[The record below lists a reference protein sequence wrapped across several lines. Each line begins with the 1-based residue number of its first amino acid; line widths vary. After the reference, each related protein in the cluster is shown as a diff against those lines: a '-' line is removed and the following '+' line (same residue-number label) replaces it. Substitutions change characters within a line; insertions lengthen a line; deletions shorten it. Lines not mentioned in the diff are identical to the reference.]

1 MARAAREQSE
11 QERETILVTT
21 RRFSN
26 PCVLG
31 WPPLQ
36 GGAVSGGIL
45 TPLSDVR
52 RRMSDRNG
60 PPLFT
65 LPPHRPTPPPA
76 DVRGNDWRSLGVA
89 PLDVFEPLLPVTVV
103 VPYYEAPKALALT
116 LAGLERQT
124 YPPDLFEVIVVDDG
138 SDPPLDLATLTLAAL
153 EGAGPSRLSLRVV
166 HQEDLGFGLARARNN
181 GARAAQGDVLVFLD
195 CDMVPEADWLAA
207 HARWHHAASDLL
219 TLGFR
224 RHVEVDGI
232 GAPDVRDRPGTLADL
247 FSGRPIQHP
256 EWIERRMEVTDD
268 LASDAD
274 DVFRVVTGG
283 NFAVSKKFFETAG
296 RFDESFT
303 QWGSEDI
310 EFGWRAY
317 ARGAVLVPERAAL
330 SWHQGAG
337 AVLSEDETISLTQQ
351 RDKLSHLIP
360 DRRLRTSPPGR
371 SYTVPQFVVTV
382 EPGHNDETVVLD
394 TVEQVLASDI
404 HDLVVWVDERPG
416 EAFERLRRLLDPD
429 PRVSVGDAGGAALAH
444 PATAFHVRV
453 PAGAQVRPRM
463 LDRLQNQL
471 GTAAA
476 GESDLA
482 SGHRVGIARGW
493 AVHRARRS
501 GRTVAEFG
509 TVIEL
514 DVDSLLVT
522 QEATPQGWLAGRL
535 HGPAKRFLR
544 LWARTRRH
552 LGTLGAGLR
561 RIRHPKDFASF
572 AGTVLR
578 AIGWRLRNLR
588 RIGRGIRWRVRR
600 LRFTLRRVRRQWPR
614 RARKAIRIWLGLQP
628 RSQRYVQRLA
638 RYPLG
643 ANFSAAGRT
652 ASSVLAAS
660 TRVAPHVG
668 DGGDYHVDVLLA
680 DSARVAQAAL
690 RTSTLERPPVVAVL
704 AELPDQASVQAFNPE
719 AVNPVGWS
727 AECEPES
734 AALRSVLSPE
744 RGSVFSL
751 QIGGELLTELRS
763 RHHVVDRAVD
773 HRRHTERAGALAALA
788 AAGVLVHI
796 DAPDPTLAAMLGP
809 ELHDLMAS
817 GEVVDA
823 DAHRREQLSIEMR
836 RCALRDHSLRSRARQ
851 VLASTGVS
859 AQPPEVSILA
869 PTRRPDRVA
878 DVITTVAGQTYPR
891 LELVLALHGDGFD
904 DDAEIEALAGDLGHP
919 LRIVRV
925 DGAQT
930 LGGVLRAAAE
940 AAGGSLVTKMDDD
953 DYYGAEHIWDLV
965 LAHEY
970 SGAELIG
977 KSAEYVYLERLDTTV
992 RDQNRQKFSERY
1004 IPFVGVSGGVLM
1016 ISRHDLEAAGGW
1028 RRVPR
1033 RVDIALAHDV
1043 TLAGGRIYW
1052 THGAGYLR
1060 VRHGDEHTWNV
1071 EDSHFL
1077 GRASEVRDGCDLF
1090 FAGVANS

>member
-1 MARAAREQSE
+1 M
-11 QERETILVTT
+11 
-21 RRFSN
+21 
-26 PCVLG
+26 
-31 WPPLQ
+31 
-36 GGAVSGGIL
+36 
-45 TPLSDVR
+45 
-52 RRMSDRNG
+52 
-60 PPLFT
+60 FT
-65 LPPHRPTPPPA
+65 LPPHRPTPPSA

-103 VPYYEAPKALALT
+103 VPYYEAPEALALT

-124 YPPDLFEVIVVDDG
+124 YPSDLFEVIVVDDG
-138 SDPPLDLATLTLAAL
+138 SDPPLELAAL
-153 EGAGPSRLSLRVV
+153 DLGKPSPLSLRVV

-224 RHVEVDGI
+224 RHTDVDGI
-232 GAPDVRDRPGTLADL
+232 GADDVRERPGTLAEV
-247 FSGRPIQHP
+247 FAGRPIQRP
-256 EWIERRMEVTDD
+256 EWIERRMEQTDD

-283 NFAVSKKFFETAG
+283 NFAVSKTFFETVG
-296 RFDESFT
+296 LFDESFT

-317 ARGAVLVPERAAL
+317 ALGAVLVPERAAL
-330 SWHQGAG
+330 CWHQGEG
-337 AVLSEDETISLTQQ
+337 AVLSEDETVSLTQQ

-371 SYTVPQFVVTV
+371 SYTVPQFVVAV
-382 EPGHNDETVVLD
+382 EPGHADEEQVLD
-394 TVEQVLASDI
+394 TVEQVLASDA
-404 HDLVVWVDERPG
+404 HDLVVWVEERPG
-416 EAFERLRRLLDPD
+416 EPFERLRRLLDPD
-429 PRVSVGDAGGAALAH
+429 PRVSVGETGGAALAH
-444 PATAFHVRV
+444 PAAAFHVRV

-482 SGHRVGIARGW
+482 SGHRVGITRGW

-509 TVIEL
+509 SVNEL

-522 QEATPQGWLAGRL
+522 QEAKPQGWLAGKL
-535 HGPAKRFLR
+535 HGPARRFLR
-544 LWARTRRH
+544 LWARMRRH
-552 LGTLGAGLR
+552 LGTLAAGFR
-561 RIRHPKDFASF
+561 RVRHPKDFAAF
-572 AGTVLR
+572 VGTVLR
-578 AIGWRLRNLR
+578 AVGWRLRNLR
-588 RIGRGIRWRVRR
+588 WIARGIRWRVRR
-600 LRFTLRRVRRQWPR
+600 LRFVLRRVRKQWPR
-614 RARKAIRIWLGLQP
+614 RARKALRIWLGLQA

-643 ANFSAAGRT
+643 ANFAAAGRT

-660 TRVAPHVG
+660 TRVLPHVG
-668 DGGDYHVDVLLA
+668 DGGDHHVDVLLA
-680 DSARVAQAAL
+680 DSVRVAEAAL
-690 RTSTLERPPVVAVL
+690 RTSTLERPPAIAVL
-704 AELPDQASVQAFNPE
+704 AELPPRLSVQAFNPE
-719 AVNPVGWS
+719 AVNPIGWS
-727 AECEPES
+727 AACEEDN
-734 AALRSVLSPE
+734 AGLRSALSLG

-751 QIGGELLTELRS
+751 QMGGELLAGLRS
-763 RHHVVDRAVD
+763 QHHVEDRTAD
-773 HRRHTERAGALAALA
+773 HRHVADRAGALAALA
-788 AAGVLVHI
+788 AAGVMVHI
-796 DAPDPTLAAMLGP
+796 DEPDADLAACLGP
-809 ELHDLMAS
+809 ALHDLMAS
-817 GEVVDA
+817 SHVVDA
-823 DAHRREQLSIEMR
+823 DAHRREQISIQMR

-851 VLASTGVS
+851 ILSAAGIS

-869 PTRRPDRVA
+869 PTRRPERVA
-878 DVITTVAGQTYPR
+878 DVISTVASQTYPR

-904 DDAEIEALAGDLGHP
+904 SDAEIEALAGDLGHP

-925 DGAQT
+925 DGPET

-1004 IPFVGVSGGVLM
+1004 VPFVGVSGGVLM
-1016 ISRHDLEAAGGW
+1016 ISRHDLAEAGGW

-1043 TLAGGRIYW
+1043 TRGGGRIYW

-1077 GRASEVRDGCDLF
+1077 GRASEVRDGCDLR
-1090 FAGVANS
+1090 FAGVDEP

>member
-1 MARAAREQSE
+1 
-11 QERETILVTT
+11 
-21 RRFSN
+21 
-26 PCVLG
+26 
-31 WPPLQ
+31 
-36 GGAVSGGIL
+36 
-45 TPLSDVR
+45 
-52 RRMSDRNG
+52 MSDRNG

-89 PLDVFEPLLPVTVV
+89 PPDVFEPLLPVTVV
-103 VPYYEAPKALALT
+103 VPYYEAPEALALT

-124 YPPDLFEVIVVDDG
+124 YPLDLFEVIVVDDG

-195 CDMVPEADWLAA
+195 CDMVPEADWLVA

-224 RHVEVDGI
+224 HHVEVDGI

-247 FSGRPIQHP
+247 FSGRTIQRP

-268 LASDAD
+268 LASEAD

-317 ARGAVLVPERAAL
+317 ALGAVLVPERAAL
-330 SWHQGAG
+330 CWHQGAG

-360 DRRLRTSPPGR
+360 DRRLRVSPPGR
-371 SYTVPQFVVTV
+371 SYTIPQFVVTV
-382 EPGHNDETVVLD
+382 EPGHNDEADVLE

-416 EAFERLRRLLDPD
+416 EVFERLRRLLDPD

-444 PATAFHVRV
+444 PAAAFHVRV

-463 LDRLQNQL
+463 LGRLQNQL

-476 GESDLA
+476 GKSDLA
-482 SGHRVGIARGW
+482 SGHRVGITRGW

-501 GRTVAEFG
+501 GRAVVEFG

-514 DVDSLLVT
+514 DVDSLMVT
-522 QEATPQGWLAGRL
+522 QEAKPQGRLASKLHMPARRL
-535 HGPAKRFLR
+535 LR
-544 LWARTRRH
+544 VWARVRRH
-552 LGTLGAGLR
+552 LGTMAAELR
-561 RIRHPKDFASF
+561 RIRHPRDFARF
-572 AGTVLR
+572 IGIVAR
-578 AIGWRLRNLR
+578 AVGWRVRNVLWR
-588 RIGRGIRWRVRR
+588 VRKLLWRVRKLLWHVRKLLWRVRKLLWHVRKLRWRVRKLRGMARGLRWRSRR
-600 LRFTLRRVRRQWPR
+600 LRFATRRVRKQWPR
-614 RARKAIRIWLGLQP
+614 RARKATRIWLGLQP

-643 ANFSAAGRT
+643 ANFAAAGR
-652 ASSVLAAS
+652 AAASVLAAS

-668 DGGDYHVDVLLA
+668 DGGDHHVDVLLA

-734 AALRSVLSPE
+734 AVLRSVLSPE
-744 RGSVFSL
+744 RGWVFSL

-763 RHHVVDRAVD
+763 RHHVIDRAAD

-796 DAPDPTLAAMLGP
+796 DAPDPTLAAMLGSQ
-809 ELHDLMAS
+809 LHDLMAS

-851 VLASTGVS
+851 ILAATGVS
-859 AQPPEVSILA
+859 VQPPEVSILA

-878 DVITTVAGQTYPR
+878 DVITTVASQTYPR
-891 LELVLALHGDGFD
+891 IELVLALHGDGFD
-904 DDAEIEALAGDLGHP
+904 SDAEIRALAGDLGHS
-919 LRIVRV
+919 LQIVRV

-953 DYYGAEHIWDLV
+953 DYYGAEHIGDLV

-977 KSAEYVYLERLDTTV
+977 KSAEYVFLERLNTTV

-1043 TLAGGRIYW
+1043 ALAGGRIYW

-1077 GRASEVRDGCDLF
+1077 GRASEVRDGCDLS

>member
-1 MARAAREQSE
+1 
-11 QERETILVTT
+11 
-21 RRFSN
+21 
-26 PCVLG
+26 
-31 WPPLQ
+31 
-36 GGAVSGGIL
+36 
-45 TPLSDVR
+45 
-52 RRMSDRNG
+52 MSDRNG

-89 PLDVFEPLLPVTVV
+89 PPDVFEPLLPVTVV
-103 VPYYEAPKALALT
+103 VPYYEAPEALALT

-124 YPPDLFEVIVVDDG
+124 YPLDLFEVIVVDDG

-224 RHVEVDGI
+224 HHVEVDGI

-247 FSGRPIQHP
+247 FSGRTIQRP

-317 ARGAVLVPERAAL
+317 ALGAVLVPERAAL
-330 SWHQGAG
+330 CWHQGAG

-360 DRRLRTSPPGR
+360 DRRLRVSPPGR
-371 SYTVPQFVVTV
+371 SYTIPQFVVTV
-382 EPGHNDETVVLD
+382 EPGHNDEADVLD

-416 EAFERLRRLLDPD
+416 EVFERLRRLLDPD

-444 PATAFHVRV
+444 PAAAFHVRV

-463 LDRLQNQL
+463 LGRLQNQL

-476 GESDLA
+476 GKSDLA
-482 SGHRVGIARGW
+482 SGHRVGITRGW

-501 GRTVAEFG
+501 GRAVVEFG

-514 DVDSLLVT
+514 DVDSLMVT
-522 QEATPQGWLAGRL
+522 QEAKPQGRLASKLHMPARRL
-535 HGPAKRFLR
+535 LR
-544 LWARTRRH
+544 VWARVRRH
-552 LGTLGAGLR
+552 LGTMAAELR
-561 RIRHPKDFASF
+561 RIRHPRDFARF
-572 AGTVLR
+572 IGIVAR
-578 AIGWRLRNLR
+578 AVGWRVRNVLWR
-588 RIGRGIRWRVRR
+588 VRKLLWRVRKLLWHVRKLLWHVRKLRWRVRKLRGMARGLRWRSRR
-600 LRFTLRRVRRQWPR
+600 LRFATRRVRKQWPR
-614 RARKAIRIWLGLQP
+614 RARKATRIWLGLQP

-643 ANFSAAGRT
+643 ANFAAAGR
-652 ASSVLAAS
+652 AAASVLAAS

-668 DGGDYHVDVLLA
+668 DGGDHHVDVLLA

-734 AALRSVLSPE
+734 AVLRSVLSPE
-744 RGSVFSL
+744 RGWVFSL

-763 RHHVVDRAVD
+763 RHHVIDRAAD

-796 DAPDPTLAAMLGP
+796 DAPDPTLAAMLGSQ
-809 ELHDLMAS
+809 LHDLMAS

-851 VLASTGVS
+851 ILAATGVS
-859 AQPPEVSILA
+859 VQPPEVSILA

-878 DVITTVAGQTYPR
+878 DVITTVASQTYPR
-891 LELVLALHGDGFD
+891 IELVLALHGDGFD
-904 DDAEIEALAGDLGHP
+904 SDAEIRALAGDLGHS
-919 LRIVRV
+919 LQIVRV

-953 DYYGAEHIWDLV
+953 DYYGAEHIGDLV

-977 KSAEYVYLERLDTTV
+977 KSAEYVFLERLNTTV

-1043 TLAGGRIYW
+1043 ALAGGRIYW

-1077 GRASEVRDGCDLF
+1077 GRASEVRDGCDLS

>member
-1 MARAAREQSE
+1 
-11 QERETILVTT
+11 
-21 RRFSN
+21 
-26 PCVLG
+26 
-31 WPPLQ
+31 
-36 GGAVSGGIL
+36 
-45 TPLSDVR
+45 
-52 RRMSDRNG
+52 MSDRNG
-60 PPLFT
+60 PPVFT
-65 LPPHRPTPPPA
+65 PPPHRPTPPPA

-103 VPYYEAPKALALT
+103 VPYYEAPDALTLT

-124 YPPDLFEVIVVDDG
+124 YPRDLFEVIVVDDG
-138 SDPPLDLATLTLAAL
+138 SDPSLDLAELDLAAL
-153 EGAGPSRLSLRVV
+153 DGTGPSRLSLRVV

-181 GARAAQGDVLVFLD
+181 GACAAQGDVLVFLD
-195 CDMVPEADWLAA
+195 CDMVPEADWLTA

-224 RHVEVDGI
+224 HHVDVDGI
-232 GAPDVRDRPGTLADL
+232 GAADVRDRHGTLADL
-247 FSGRPIQHP
+247 FEGRPIQRP
-256 EWIERRMEVTDD
+256 EWIERRMEATDD

-274 DVFRVVTGG
+274 DVFRTVTGG
-283 NFAVSKKFFETAG
+283 NFAVSKAFFETAG
-296 RFDESFT
+296 CFDETFT

-317 ARGAVLVPERAAL
+317 ALGAVLVPERSAL
-330 SWHQGAG
+330 CWHQGEG
-337 AVLSEDETISLTQQ
+337 AVLSEDETVSLAQQ

-382 EPGHNDETVVLD
+382 QPGHVDEPEVLD
-394 TVEQVLASDI
+394 TVEQVLASNV
-404 HDLVVWVDERPG
+404 HDLAVWVDERPG
-416 EAFERLRRLLDPD
+416 EPFERLSRLLDPD
-429 PRVSVGDAGGAALAH
+429 PRVSVGEPGGAALAH
-444 PATAFHVRV
+444 PAAAFHVRV
-453 PAGAQVRPRM
+453 PAGADIRPRM

-482 SGHRVGIARGW
+482 SGHRVGITRGW

-509 TVIEL
+509 SVVEL
-514 DVDSLLVT
+514 DVDSLQVT
-522 QEATPQGWLAGRL
+522 QEAKPQGWLAGKL

-544 LWARTRRH
+544 GWIRVRRH
-552 LGTLGAGLR
+552 LGTLFVAVR
-561 RIRHPKDFASF
+561 RIRRPADVARLI
-572 AGTVLR
+572 ATVAR
-578 AIGWRLRNLR
+578 AVWWRVKNLR
-588 RIGRGIRWRVRR
+588 WKFRSLMWA
-600 LRFTLRRVRRQWPR
+600 LRRARKQWPR
-614 RARKAIRIWLGLQP
+614 RMKKRLRIWLGLQP

-643 ANFSAAGRT
+643 AEIVAAGREASAVFA
-652 ASSVLAAS
+652 ASS
-660 TRVAPHVG
+660 RVAAHVG
-668 DGGDYHVDVLLA
+668 DDGDHHVDVVVA
-680 DSARVAQAAL
+680 DSAKAGEAAL
-690 RTSTLERPPVVAVL
+690 RGAPVERRPAVAVL
-704 AELPDQASVQAFNPE
+704 AGMAPLARVQAFNPE
-719 AVNPVGWS
+719 AVNPIGWS
-727 AECEPES
+727 AGSEPEPAS
-734 AALRSVLSPE
+734 VRSLLSLA
-744 RGSVFSL
+744 RGSIFSL
-751 QIGGELLTELRS
+751 WLGGELLAELRAP
-763 RHHVVDRAVD
+763 HHLTDSAADYRDAVQ
-773 HRRHTERAGALAALA
+773 RAGALAALA
-788 AAGVLVHI
+788 GAGVVVRI
-796 DAPDPTLAAMLGP
+796 DAPDPQLAETLGP
-809 ELHDLMAS
+809 ALHDLMAS
-817 GEVVDA
+817 DDVAGA

-851 VLASTGVS
+851 VLSAAGVS
-859 AQPPEVSILA
+859 ARPPEVSILA

-878 DVITTVAGQTYPR
+878 DVISTAARQTYPR

-904 DDAEIEALAGDLGHP
+904 SDAEIEELAGELGHP
-919 LRIVRV
+919 LQIVRV
-925 DGAQT
+925 DST
-930 LGGVLRAAAE
+930 ENLGGVLRAAAE
-940 AAGGSLVTKMDDD
+940 AAGGSLLTKMDDD
-953 DYYGAEHIWDLV
+953 DYYGAEHLWDLV

-970 SGAELIG
+970 SRAELIG
-977 KSAEYVYLERLDTTV
+977 KSAEYVYLERLNTTV
-992 RDQNRQKFSERY
+992 RDQNRQRFSERY

-1077 GRASEVRDGCDLF
+1077 GRASEVRDGCDLG
-1090 FAGVANS
+1090 FAGIEEA

>member
-1 MARAAREQSE
+1 M
-11 QERETILVTT
+11 
-21 RRFSN
+21 F
-26 PCVLG
+26 
-31 WPPLQ
+31 
-36 GGAVSGGIL
+36 
-45 TPLSDVR
+45 TP
-52 RRMSDRNG
+52 
-60 PPLFT
+60 
-65 LPPHRPTPPPA
+65 PPHRPTPPPA

-103 VPYYEAPKALALT
+103 VPYYEAPDALALT

-124 YPPDLFEVIVVDDG
+124 YPKDLFEVIVVDDG
-138 SDPPLDLATLTLAAL
+138 SDPPLDLASLELAAL
-153 EGAGPSRLSLRVV
+153 DGTGPGQLSLRVV

-181 GARAAQGDVLVFLD
+181 GAGAAEGDVLVFLD
-195 CDMVPEADWLAA
+195 CDMVPEAEWLAA

-224 RHVEVDGI
+224 HHVDVDGI
-232 GAPDVRDRPGTLADL
+232 GAADVRDRPGSLAEV
-247 FSGRPIQHP
+247 FSGRPIQRP
-256 EWIERRMEVTDD
+256 EWIERRMELTDD

-283 NFAVSKKFFETAG
+283 NFAVSKEFFGTAG
-296 RFDESFT
+296 CFDESFT

-317 ARGAVLVPERAAL
+317 ALGAVLVPERSAL
-330 SWHQGAG
+330 CWHQGSG
-337 AVLSEDETISLTQQ
+337 AVLSEDETVSLAQQ

-371 SYTVPQFVVTV
+371 SYTIPQFVVTV
-382 EPGHNDETVVLD
+382 EPGHNDETDVLD

-429 PRVSVGDAGGAALAH
+429 PRVSVGDGGGASLAH
-444 PATAFHVRV
+444 PAAAFHVRV

-482 SGHRVGIARGW
+482 SGHRVGITRGW

-509 TVIEL
+509 PVLEL
-514 DVDSLLVT
+514 DVDSLQVT
-522 QEATPQGWLAGRL
+522 QEAQPQGWLAGKL

-544 LWARTRRH
+544 LWTRLRRH
-552 LGTLGAGLR
+552 LASLFMAVR
-561 RIRHPKDFASF
+561 RIRRPADVACLV
-572 AGTVLR
+572 GTVAR
-578 AIGWRLRNLR
+578 AVWWRVKNLR
-588 RIGRGIRWRVRR
+588 WKFRSAMWALKRARK
-600 LRFTLRRVRRQWPR
+600 QWPR
-614 RARKAIRIWLGLQP
+614 RAKKRLRIWLGLQP

-638 RYPLG
+638 RYSLG
-643 ANFSAAGRT
+643 AEIVAAGRE
-652 ASSVLAAS
+652 AAA
-660 TRVAPHVG
+660 VFA
-668 DGGDYHVDVLLA
+668 A
-680 DSARVAQAAL
+680 SARVATHVGDDGDHHVDVVVADSAKSGEAAL
-690 RTSTLERPPVVAVL
+690 RGASSERRPIVAVL
-704 AELPDQASVQAFNPE
+704 SDVAPLARVQAFNPE
-719 AVNPVGWS
+719 AVNPIGWS
-727 AECEPES
+727 AGFEGDPTTV
-734 AALRSVLSPE
+734 RSLLSLA
-744 RGSVFSL
+744 RGSIFSL
-751 QIGGELLTELRS
+751 YLGGELLADLRAP
-763 RHHVVDRAVD
+763 HHLTDAAGD
-773 HRRHTERAGALAALA
+773 HRDAVQRAGALAALS
-788 AAGVLVHI
+788 AAGVLMHI
-796 DAPDPTLAAMLGP
+796 DAPDPALAATLGP

-851 VLASTGVS
+851 VLSSAGVS

-878 DVITTVAGQTYPR
+878 DVITTVASQTYPR
-891 LELVLALHGDGFD
+891 IELVLALHGDGFD
-904 DDAEIEALAGDLGHP
+904 SDAEIQALAGDLGHA
-919 LRIVRV
+919 LQIVRV

-953 DYYGAEHIWDLV
+953 DYYGAEHIGDLV

-992 RDQNRQKFSERY
+992 RDQNRQNFSERY

-1071 EDSHFL
+1071 DDSHFL
-1077 GRASEVRDGCDLF
+1077 GRASEVREGCDLF

>member
-1 MARAAREQSE
+1 M
-11 QERETILVTT
+11 
-21 RRFSN
+21 
-26 PCVLG
+26 
-31 WPPLQ
+31 
-36 GGAVSGGIL
+36 
-45 TPLSDVR
+45 
-52 RRMSDRNG
+52 
-60 PPLFT
+60 FT

-247 FSGRPIQHP
+247 FSGRTIQRP

-317 ARGAVLVPERAAL
+317 ALGAVLVPERAAL
-330 SWHQGAG
+330 CWHQGAG

-360 DRRLRTSPPGR
+360 DRRLRVSPPGR
-371 SYTVPQFVVTV
+371 SYTIPQFVVTV
-382 EPGHNDETVVLD
+382 EPGHNDEADVLD

-416 EAFERLRRLLDPD
+416 EVFERLRRLLDPD

-444 PATAFHVRV
+444 PAAAFHVRV

-463 LDRLQNQL
+463 LGRLQNQL

-476 GESDLA
+476 GKSDLA
-482 SGHRVGIARGW
+482 SGHRVGITRGW

-501 GRTVAEFG
+501 GRAVVEFG

-514 DVDSLLVT
+514 DVDSLMVT
-522 QEATPQGWLAGRL
+522 QEAKPQGRLASKLHMPARRL
-535 HGPAKRFLR
+535 LR
-544 LWARTRRH
+544 VWARVRRH
-552 LGTLGAGLR
+552 LGTMAAELR
-561 RIRHPKDFASF
+561 RIRHPRDFARF
-572 AGTVLR
+572 IGIVAR
-578 AIGWRLRNLR
+578 AVGWRVRNVLWRVRKLLWRVRKLR
-588 RIGRGIRWRVRR
+588 GMARGLRWRSRR
-600 LRFTLRRVRRQWPR
+600 LRFATRRVRKQWPR
-614 RARKAIRIWLGLQP
+614 RARKATRIWLGLQP

-643 ANFSAAGRT
+643 ANFAAAGR
-652 ASSVLAAS
+652 AAASVLAAS

-668 DGGDYHVDVLLA
+668 DGGDHHVDVLLA

-851 VLASTGVS
+851 ILAATGVS
-859 AQPPEVSILA
+859 VQPPEVSILA

-878 DVITTVAGQTYPR
+878 DVITTVASQTYPR
-891 LELVLALHGDGFD
+891 IELVLALHGDGFD
-904 DDAEIEALAGDLGHP
+904 SDAEIRALAGDLGHS
-919 LRIVRV
+919 LQIVRV

-953 DYYGAEHIWDLV
+953 DYYGAEHIGDLV

-977 KSAEYVYLERLDTTV
+977 KSAEYVFLERLNTTV

-1043 TLAGGRIYW
+1043 ALAGGRIYW

-1077 GRASEVRDGCDLF
+1077 GRASEVRDGCDLS

>member
-1 MARAAREQSE
+1 M
-11 QERETILVTT
+11 
-21 RRFSN
+21 
-26 PCVLG
+26 
-31 WPPLQ
+31 
-36 GGAVSGGIL
+36 
-45 TPLSDVR
+45 
-52 RRMSDRNG
+52 
-60 PPLFT
+60 FT
-65 LPPHRPTPPPA
+65 LPPYRPTPPPA

-89 PLDVFEPLLPVTVV
+89 PLNVFEPLLPVTVV
-103 VPYYEAPKALALT
+103 VPYYETPQALSLT

-124 YPPDLFEVIVVDDG
+124 YPRDLFEVVVVDDG
-138 SDPPLDLATLTLAAL
+138 SDPPLDLVELDL
-153 EGAGPSRLSLRVV
+153 AGPSPLSPRVV

-195 CDMVPEADWLAA
+195 CDMVPEADWLTA

-224 RHVEVDGI
+224 HHVDVDGI
-232 GAPDVRDRPGTLADL
+232 SAADVRDRPGSLAAL
-247 FSGRPIQHP
+247 FEGRPIQRP
-256 EWIERRMEVTDD
+256 EWIERRMEATDD
-268 LASDAD
+268 LASEAD

-283 NFAVSKKFFETAG
+283 NFAVSKAFFETVG
-296 RFDESFT
+296 CFDETFT

-317 ARGAVLVPERAAL
+317 AQGAVLVPERSAL
-330 SWHQGAG
+330 CWHQGEG
-337 AVLSEDETISLTQQ
+337 AVLSEDESVSLAQQ

-360 DRRLRTSPPGR
+360 DRRLRTSVPGR
-371 SYTVPQFVVTV
+371 SYTVPQFMVTV
-382 EPGHNDETVVLD
+382 QPGHVEESVVLD
-394 TVEQVLASDI
+394 TVEQVLASDN
-404 HDLVVWVDERPG
+404 HDLMVWVDESAG
-416 EAFERLRRLLDPD
+416 QQFERLRRQLDPD
-429 PRVSVGDAGGAALAH
+429 PRVSVGEAGGAALAQ
-444 PATAFHVRV
+444 PAAAFHVCV

-463 LDRLQNQL
+463 LDRLHNQL
-471 GTAAA
+471 GTAVA

-482 SGHRVGIARGW
+482 SGHRVGITRGW

-501 GRTVAEFG
+501 SRPVAEFG
-509 TVIEL
+509 TVVEL

-522 QEATPQGWLAGRL
+522 QKAKPQGWLAGKL
-535 HGPAKRFLR
+535 HGPARRLLR
-544 LWARTRRH
+544 LWARMRRH

-572 AGTVLR
+572 VGTVLR
-578 AIGWRLRNLR
+578 AVAWRLGNVRWLA
-588 RIGRGIRWRVRR
+588 RGIRWRARR

-614 RARKAIRIWLGLQP
+614 RVRKAIKIWLGLQA

-643 ANFSAAGRT
+643 ANFAAAGRT

-668 DGGDYHVDVLLA
+668 DGGDHHVDVLLA

-690 RTSTLERPPVVAVL
+690 RTSTLERPPAVAVL
-704 AELPDQASVQAFNPE
+704 SDLPSGLSVQAFNPE

-727 AECEPES
+727 PDCDLEGTP
-734 AALRSVLSPE
+734 LRSALSLE

-751 QIGGELLTELRS
+751 QIGGELLAELRS
-763 RHHVVDRAVD
+763 RHHLVDRAAD
-773 HRRHTERAGALAALA
+773 HRHSAERAGALAALA
-788 AAGVLVHI
+788 GAGVVVHLE
-796 DAPDPTLAAMLGP
+796 APDPELAAALGP
-809 ELHDLMAS
+809 ALHDLMAS
-817 GEVVDA
+817 GEIAGA

-836 RCALRDHSLRSRARQ
+836 RCALRGHSLRGRARQ
-851 VLASTGVS
+851 ILTATGIS
-859 AQPPEVSILA
+859 AEPPEVSILA

-878 DVITTVAGQTYPR
+878 DVITTAARQTYPR
-891 LELVLALHGDGFD
+891 LELVLALHGDGFSG
-904 DDAEIEALAGDLGHP
+904 DAEIEALAGDLGQS

-925 DGAQT
+925 DSTQN
-930 LGGVLRAAAE
+930 LGGVLRAAAN
-940 AAGGSLVTKMDDD
+940 AAGGSLLTKMDDD
-953 DYYGAEHIWDLV
+953 DFYGAEHVWDLV

-977 KSAEYVYLERLDTTV
+977 KSAEYVYLERLNTTV

-1004 IPFVGVSGGVLM
+1004 IHFVGVSGGVLM

-1052 THGAGYLR
+1052 SHGAGYLR

-1077 GRASEVRDGCDLF
+1077 GRASEVRDGCDLD
-1090 FAGVANS
+1090 FAGVEEA

>member
-1 MARAAREQSE
+1 M
-11 QERETILVTT
+11 
-21 RRFSN
+21 
-26 PCVLG
+26 
-31 WPPLQ
+31 
-36 GGAVSGGIL
+36 
-45 TPLSDVR
+45 
-52 RRMSDRNG
+52 
-60 PPLFT
+60 FT

-103 VPYYEAPKALALT
+103 VPYYEAPEALALT

-124 YPPDLFEVIVVDDG
+124 YPLDLFEVVVVDDG
-138 SDPPLDLATLTLAAL
+138 SEPPLDVAAL
-153 EGAGPSRLSLRVV
+153 DLPAPSPLSLRVV

-207 HARWHHAASDLL
+207 HVRWHHAANDLL

-224 RHVEVDGI
+224 HHVDVAGI
-232 GAPDVRDRPGTLADL
+232 DAAAVRDRPDSLAAL
-247 FSGRPIQHP
+247 FAGRPVQRP
-256 EWIERRMEVTDD
+256 EWIERRMEATDD

-274 DVFRVVTGG
+274 DVFRAVTGG
-283 NFAVSKKFFETAG
+283 NFAVSKDFFTAAG
-296 RFDESFT
+296 CFDESFT
-303 QWGSEDI
+303 QWGSEDV

-317 ARGAVLVPERAAL
+317 AFGAVLVPERSAL
-330 SWHQGAG
+330 CWHQGEG
-337 AVLSEDETISLTQQ
+337 AVLSEDETISLAQQ

-371 SYTVPQFVVTV
+371 SYTIPQFVVTV
-382 EPGHNDETVVLD
+382 EPGHADEDEVLD
-394 TVEQVLASDI
+394 TVEQVLASNA

-416 EAFERLRRLLDPD
+416 EHFERLGRLLGPD
-429 PRVSVGDAGGAALAH
+429 PRVSVGSAGGAALAQ
-444 PATAFHVRV
+444 PAAAFHVRV
-453 PAGAQVRPRM
+453 PAGAGIRPRM

-471 GTAAA
+471 GAAAA
-476 GESDLA
+476 GESDIA
-482 SGHRVGIARGW
+482 SGHRVRITRGW
-493 AVHRARRS
+493 ALHRARRS

-509 TVIEL
+509 SVIEL
-514 DVDSLLVT
+514 DVDSLQVT
-522 QEATPQGWLAGRL
+522 QEAKPQGWLASKL

-544 LWARTRRH
+544 LWARMRRH
-552 LGTLGAGLR
+552 LGTLFVAVR
-561 RIRHPKDFASF
+561 RIRRPGDVARL
-572 AGTVLR
+572 AGTIARAVWWRVKNLRWRFRRVMWVLR
-578 AIGWRLRNLR
+578 RLVRRRSRKQWRR
-588 RIGRGIRWRVRR
+588 RIKKR
-600 LRFTLRRVRRQWPR
+600 L
-614 RARKAIRIWLGLQP
+614 RIWLGLQP

-643 ANFSAAGRT
+643 AEIVAAGRE
-652 ASSVLAAS
+652 AAAVFAAS
-660 TRVAPHVG
+660 TRVATHVG
-668 DGGDYHVDVLLA
+668 DDGDHHVDVVVA
-680 DSARVAQAAL
+680 DSADAGEAAL
-690 RTSTLERPPVVAVL
+690 RGASNERQPLVAVL
-704 AELPDQASVQAFNPE
+704 ADMSPMARVQAFNPE
-719 AVNPVGWS
+719 AVNPIGWS
-727 AECEPES
+727 ANFEPEP
-734 AALRSVLSPE
+734 APVRSLLSLA
-744 RGSVFSL
+744 RGSIFSL
-751 QIGGELLTELRS
+751 YLGGELLADLRS
-763 RHHVVDRAVD
+763 PHHLTDNAGD
-773 HRRHTERAGALAALA
+773 HRDVTQRAGALAALA
-788 AAGVLVHI
+788 GAGVVVRI
-796 DAPDPTLAAMLGP
+796 DAPDQALAASLGPTLA
-809 ELHDLMAS
+809 DLMAS
-817 GEVVDA
+817 DDVVDA

-836 RCALRDHSLRSRARQ
+836 RCALRDHSLRSRARH
-851 VLASTGVS
+851 VLGASGIS

-869 PTRRPDRVA
+869 PTRRPDRVGDIVA
-878 DVITTVAGQTYPR
+878 TVSSQTYRR

-904 DDAEIEALAGDLGHP
+904 SDAEIEALAGDLEAS

-925 DGAQT
+925 DGSQS
-930 LGGVLRAAAE
+930 LGGVLCAAAD
-940 AAGGSLVTKMDDD
+940 AAGGSLITKMDDD

-977 KSAEYVYLERLDTTV
+977 KSAEYVYLERLDKTV
-992 RDQNRQKFSERY
+992 RDQNRQNLSERY

-1077 GRASEVRDGCDLF
+1077 GRASEVRDGCDLR
-1090 FAGVANS
+1090 FAGVEEH